1 MMGFVGIVF
10 LIGVAVLFSNNR
22 KAINKRTII
31 GAFSLQ
37 FLIGAFVLLV
47 PFGQDVLSGISSGVQ
62 WVLSFA
68 NDGVAF
74 VLGPLATFKI
84 GFIFAV
90 NVLAFVVFFAS
101 FISVLYYLGIMQIF
115 IKVIGGGLQKILGT
129 SKTES
134 MSAAANI
141 FVGQTEAPLLIK
153 PYLADMTSSELF
165 AVMVGGLAS
174 VAGAV
179 LVGYF
184 QMGVP
189 MEYLIAASFMAAP
202 GGLLFAKILV
212 PETETPN
219 DPTEMKM
226 KSENVNLLDAAAEG
240 ASSGMSLAINI
251 AAMLIAVIALIAM
264 INGGLGLIGDGI
276 NSLLGTELPTLSLNY
291 IFGFILSPVAW
302 LIGVPWSEAMT
313 AGGILGQKV
322 MINEFVAYGELV
334 KYFPQN
340 IAESGMVE
348 LSSKTR
354 AILSFAL
361 CGFANLSSIAILLGG
376 LGVLIPKRRHEIAKF
391 GLIAVFGGSL
401 SNLMSAAIA
410 GLFIL

>member
-10 LIGVAVLFSNNR
+10 LIGVAILFSKNR

-31 GAFSLQ
+31 GAFALQ
-37 FLIGAFVLLV
+37 FLVGAFVLLV
-47 PFGQDVLSGISSGVQ
+47 PFGQDVLSAVSSGVQ

-90 NVLAFVVFFAS
+90 NVLSFVIFFAS
-101 FISVLYYLGIMQIF
+101 FISVLYYLGIMQVF
-115 IKVIGGGLQKILGT
+115 IKVIGGGLQKVLGT

-153 PYLADMTSSELF
+153 PYLAGMTSSELF

-179 LVGYF
+179 LVGYY

-212 PETETPN
+212 PETETPK
-219 DPTEMKM
+219 DPTEMTM
-226 KSENVNLLDAAAEG
+226 KSTNVNVLDAAAEG

-251 AAMLIAVIALIAM
+251 AAMLIAIIALIAM

-276 NSLLGTELPTLSLNY
+276 NSLFGINLPALSLNY

-348 LSSKTR
+348 LSEKTR

-391 GLIAVFGGSL
+391 GLIAVLGGTL

-410 GLFIL
+410 GIFIL

>member
-10 LIGVAVLFSNNR
+10 LIGVAILFSKNR

-31 GAFSLQ
+31 GAFALQ
-37 FLIGAFVLLV
+37 FLVGAFVLLV
-47 PFGQDVLSGISSGVQ
+47 PFGQDVLSAVSSGVQ

-90 NVLAFVVFFAS
+90 NVLAFVIFFAS
-101 FISVLYYLGIMQIF
+101 FISVLYYLGIMQVF
-115 IKVIGGGLQKILGT
+115 IKIIGGGLQKVLGT

-153 PYLADMTSSELF
+153 PYLAGMTSSELF

-179 LVGYF
+179 LVGYY

-212 PETETPN
+212 PETETPK
-219 DPTEMKM
+219 DPTEMTM
-226 KSENVNLLDAAAEG
+226 KSTNVNVLDAAAEG

-251 AAMLIAVIALIAM
+251 AAMLIAIIALIAM

-276 NSLLGTELPTLSLNY
+276 NSLFGINLPALSLNY

-348 LSSKTR
+348 LSEKTR

-391 GLIAVFGGSL
+391 GLIAVLGGTL

-410 GLFIL
+410 GIFIL

>member
-1 MMGFVGIVF
+1 MIGILGIVF
-10 LIGVAVLFSNNR
+10 LLLVAFLFSKNR
-22 KAINKRTII
+22 GAINKRTVI
-31 GAFSLQ
+31 GAFALQ
-37 FLIGAFVLLV
+37 LSIGAFVLLL
-47 PFGQDVLSGISSGVQ
+47 PFGKGVLQVMSNGVN

-68 NDGVAF
+68 NDGIVF
-74 VLGPLATFKI
+74 VLGPLATFKL

-90 NVLAFVVFFAS
+90 NVLAFVIFFAA

-115 IKVIGGGLQKILGT
+115 IKTIGGALQKLLGT

-141 FVGQTEAPLLIK
+141 FVGQTEAPLLVK
-153 PYLADMTSSELF
+153 PYLLKMTPSELF

-179 LVGYF
+179 LAGYA

-212 PETETPN
+212 PETQTPHE
-219 DPTEMKM
+219 PTDVDM
-226 KSENVNLLDAAAEG
+226 KSNNVNILDAAAEG
-240 ASSGMSLAINI
+240 SSNGMKLAINI
-251 AAMLIAVIALIAM
+251 AAMLIAVIALIALL
-264 INGGLGLIGDGI
+264 NGFLGLIGEGI
-276 NSLLGTELPTLSLNY
+276 NSVLGTSLPVLSLTS
-291 IFGFILSPVAW
+291 IFGYLLAPVAW
-302 LIGVPWSEAMT
+302 LIGVPWEEASI

-322 MINEFVAYGELV
+322 MINEFVAYGDLIR
-334 KYFPQN
+334 YFPAN

-348 LSSKTR
+348 LSSKTI

-361 CGFANLSSIAILLGG
+361 CGFANIASIAILLGG
-376 LGVLIPKRRHEIAKF
+376 LGALIPERRQEIAKF
-391 GLIAVFGGSL
+391 GLIAVLGGTL
-401 SNLMSAAIA
+401 SNLMSASIA
-410 GLFIL
+410 GIFIG

>member
-1 MMGFVGIVF
+1 MTGILGMVF
-10 LIGVAVLFSNNR
+10 LLALAFVFSKN
-22 KAINKRTII
+22 KSAINKRTVF

-47 PFGQDVLSGISSGVQ
+47 PFGKSFLETISNGVQ

-68 NDGVAF
+68 NDGIAF

-90 NVLAFVVFFAS
+90 NVLSFVIFFAA
-101 FISVLYYLGIMQIF
+101 FISVLYYLGIMQVF
-115 IKVIGGGLQKILGT
+115 IKVIGGALHKLLGT

-141 FVGQTEAPLLIK
+141 FVGQTEAPLLVK
-153 PYLADMTSSELF
+153 PYLLKMTSSELF

-179 LVGYF
+179 LVGYS

-202 GGLLFAKILV
+202 GGLLFAKLLV
-212 PETETPN
+212 PETEKSI
-219 DPTEMKM
+219 DPTTMDM
-226 KSENVNLLDAAAEG
+226 SSTNVNVLDAAAEG
-240 ASSGMSLAINI
+240 SSNGMKLAINI
-251 AAMLIAVIALIAM
+251 TAMLISVIALIALV
-264 INGGLGLIGDGI
+264 NGMLGLVGEGL
-276 NSLLGTELPTLSLNY
+276 NSIFDLALPPLSLTS

-302 LIGVPWSEAMT
+302 LIGVPWSEASI

-322 MINEFVAYGELV
+322 MINEFVAYGDLV
-334 KYFPQN
+334 RYFPAN
-340 IAESGMVE
+340 IAESGVTE
-348 LSSKTR
+348 LSSKTI

-376 LGVLIPKRRHEIAKF
+376 LGALIPERRAEIARF
-391 GLIAVFGGSL
+391 GLIAVFGGTL
-401 SNLMSAAIA
+401 SNLMSATIA
-410 GLFIL
+410 GLFIG

>member
-1 MMGFVGIVF
+1 MGFVGIAF
-10 LIGVAVLFSNNR
+10 LIGVAVLFSKNR

-31 GAFSLQ
+31 GAFALQ

-47 PFGQDVLSGISSGVQ
+47 PFGQDALSAVSSGVQ

-90 NVLAFVVFFAS
+90 NVLAFVIFFAS

-115 IKVIGGGLQKILGT
+115 IKVIGGGLQKALGT

-153 PYLADMTSSELF
+153 PYLAGMTSSELF

-179 LVGYF
+179 LVGYY

-212 PETETPN
+212 PETETPK
-219 DPTEMKM
+219 DPTEMTM
-226 KSENVNLLDAAAEG
+226 KSTNVNILDAAAEG

-251 AAMLIAVIALIAM
+251 AAMLIAIIALIAM

-276 NSLLGTELPTLSLNY
+276 NSLFGTNLPALSLNY
-291 IFGFILSPVAW
+291 IFGFILSPIAW
-302 LIGVPWSEAMT
+302 IIGVPWSEAMT

-348 LSSKTR
+348 LSAKTR

-391 GLIAVFGGSL
+391 GLIAVLGGTL

-410 GLFIL
+410 GIFI

>member
-10 LIGVAVLFSNNR
+10 LIGVAILFSNNR

-47 PFGQDVLSGISSGVQ
+47 PFGQDALSAVSSGVQ

-90 NVLAFVVFFAS
+90 NVLAFVIFFAS

-115 IKVIGGGLQKILGT
+115 IKVIGGGLQKVLGT

-153 PYLADMTSSELF
+153 PYLAGMTSSELF

-179 LVGYF
+179 LVGYY

-212 PETETPN
+212 PETEKPN
-219 DPTEMKM
+219 DPIEMKM
-226 KSENVNLLDAAAEG
+226 KSENVNVLDAAAEG

-251 AAMLIAVIALIAM
+251 AAMLIAIIALIAM
-264 INGGLGLIGDGI
+264 INGGLGLLGDGI
-276 NSLLGTELPTLSLNY
+276 NSVFGTNMPALSLNY

-302 LIGVPWSEAMT
+302 VIGVPWSEAMT

-340 IAESGMVE
+340 IAESGMAE
-348 LSSKTR
+348 LSLKTR

-391 GLIAVFGGSL
+391 GLIAVLGGTL

-410 GLFIL
+410 GIFI

>member
-1 MMGFVGIVF
+1 MIGILGMIF
-10 LIGVAVLFSNNR
+10 LIGVAVLFSKNR
-22 KAINKRTII
+22 NAINKRTVI
-31 GAFSLQ
+31 GAFILQ
-37 FLIGAFVLLV
+37 FSIGAFVLLV
-47 PFGQDVLSGISSGVQ
+47 PSGQEVLSAISSGVQ

-74 VLGPLATFKI
+74 VLGPLATFKV

-90 NVLAFVVFFAS
+90 NVLAFVIFFAA

-115 IKVIGGGLQKILGT
+115 IKVIGGGLHKLLGT

-141 FVGQTEAPLLIK
+141 FVGQTEAPLMIK
-153 PYLADMTSSELF
+153 PYLSKLTSSELF
-165 AVMVGGLAS
+165 AVMVGGLSS

-179 LVGYF
+179 LVGYY

-202 GGLLFAKILV
+202 GGLLFAKLLV
-212 PETETPN
+212 PETEQTN
-219 DPTEMKM
+219 DPVEMQM
-226 KSENVNLLDAAAEG
+226 KSKNVNVLDAAAEG

-264 INGGLGLIGDGI
+264 INGGLGLIGEGI
-276 NSLLGTELPTLSLNY
+276 NALFGINMPPITLTY
-291 IFGFILSPVAW
+291 IFGFILAPVAW
-302 LIGVPWSEAMT
+302 LIGVPWSEAIT

-322 MINEFVAYGELV
+322 MINEFVAYADLV
-334 KYFPQN
+334 KYFPAN

-348 LSSKTR
+348 LSEKSR

-376 LGVLIPKRRHEIAKF
+376 LGVLIPQRRAEIAKF
-391 GLIAVFGGSL
+391 GLIAVLGGTL

-410 GLFIL
+410 GLFVF

>member
-1 MMGFVGIVF
+1 MIGILGMIF
-10 LIGVAVLFSNNR
+10 LIGVAVLFSKNR
-22 KAINKRTII
+22 NAINKRTVI
-31 GAFSLQ
+31 GAFILQ
-37 FLIGAFVLLV
+37 FSIGAFVLLV
-47 PFGQDVLSGISSGVQ
+47 PSGQEVLSAISSGVQ

-74 VLGPLATFKI
+74 VLGPLATFKV

-90 NVLAFVVFFAS
+90 NVLAFVIFFAA

-115 IKVIGGGLQKILGT
+115 IKVIGGGLHKLLGT

-141 FVGQTEAPLLIK
+141 FVGQTEAPLMIK
-153 PYLADMTSSELF
+153 PYLSKLTSSELF
-165 AVMVGGLAS
+165 AVMVGGLSS

-179 LVGYF
+179 LVGYY

-202 GGLLFAKILV
+202 GGLLFAKLLV
-212 PETETPN
+212 PETEQTN
-219 DPTEMKM
+219 DPVEMQM
-226 KSENVNLLDAAAEG
+226 KSKNVNVLDAAAEG

-251 AAMLIAVIALIAM
+251 AAMLMAVIALIAM
-264 INGGLGLIGDGI
+264 INGGLGLIGEGI
-276 NSLLGTELPTLSLNY
+276 NALFGINMPPITLTY
-291 IFGFILSPVAW
+291 IFGFILAPVAW
-302 LIGVPWSEAMT
+302 LIGVPWSEAIT

-322 MINEFVAYGELV
+322 MINEFVAYADLV
-334 KYFPQN
+334 KYFPAN

-348 LSSKTR
+348 LSEKSR

-376 LGVLIPKRRHEIAKF
+376 LGVLIPQRRAEIAKF
-391 GLIAVFGGSL
+391 GLIAVLGGTL

-410 GLFIL
+410 GLFVF

>member
-1 MMGFVGIVF
+1 
-10 LIGVAVLFSNNR
+10 
-22 KAINKRTII
+22 
-31 GAFSLQ
+31 
-37 FLIGAFVLLV
+37 
-47 PFGQDVLSGISSGVQ
+47 
-62 WVLSFA
+62 
-68 NDGVAF
+68 
-74 VLGPLATFKI
+74 
-84 GFIFAV
+84 
-90 NVLAFVVFFAS
+90 
-101 FISVLYYLGIMQIF
+101 
-115 IKVIGGGLQKILGT
+115 
-129 SKTES
+129 
-134 MSAAANI
+134 
-141 FVGQTEAPLLIK
+141 
-153 PYLADMTSSELF
+153 
-165 AVMVGGLAS
+165 
-174 VAGAV
+174 
-179 LVGYF
+179 
-184 QMGVP
+184 MGVP

-212 PETETPN
+212 PETETPK

-226 KSENVNLLDAAAEG
+226 ESTNVNVLDAASEG

-251 AAMLIAVIALIAM
+251 AAMLIAIIALIAM
-264 INGGLGLIGDGI
+264 INGGLGLLGDGI
-276 NSLLGTELPTLSLNY
+276 NSLFGINLPALSLNY

-348 LSSKTR
+348 LSEKTR

-391 GLIAVFGGSL
+391 GLIAVLGGTL
-401 SNLMSAAIA
+401 SNLMSDANA
-410 GLFIL
+410 GIFIL

>member
-1 MMGFVGIVF
+1 MIGILGIVF
-10 LIGVAVLFSNNR
+10 LLLVAFLFSKN
-22 KAINKRTII
+22 KGAINKRTVI
-31 GAFSLQ
+31 GAFVLQ
-37 FLIGAFVLLV
+37 LSIGAFVLLL
-47 PFGQDVLSGISSGVQ
+47 PFGKGVLQVMSNGVN

-68 NDGVAF
+68 NDGIVF
-74 VLGPLATFKI
+74 VLGPLATFKL

-90 NVLAFVVFFAS
+90 NVLAFVIFFAA

-115 IKVIGGGLQKILGT
+115 IKTIGGALQKLLGT

-141 FVGQTEAPLLIK
+141 FVGQTEAPLLVK
-153 PYLADMTSSELF
+153 PYLLKMTPSELF

-179 LVGYF
+179 LAGYA

-212 PETETPN
+212 PETQTPHE
-219 DPTEMKM
+219 PTDVDM
-226 KSENVNLLDAAAEG
+226 KSNNVNILDAAAEG
-240 ASSGMSLAINI
+240 SSNGMKLAINI
-251 AAMLIAVIALIAM
+251 AAMLIAVIALIALL
-264 INGGLGLIGDGI
+264 NGFLGLIGEGI
-276 NSLLGTELPTLSLNY
+276 NSVLGTSLPVLSLTS
-291 IFGFILSPVAW
+291 IFGYLLAPVAW
-302 LIGVPWSEAMT
+302 LIGVPWEEASI

-322 MINEFVAYGELV
+322 MINEFVAYGDLIR
-334 KYFPQN
+334 YFPAN

-348 LSSKTR
+348 LSSKTI

-361 CGFANLSSIAILLGG
+361 CGFANIASIAILLGG
-376 LGVLIPKRRHEIAKF
+376 LGALIPERRQEIAKF
-391 GLIAVFGGSL
+391 GLIAVLGGTL
-401 SNLMSAAIA
+401 SNLMSASIA
-410 GLFIL
+410 GIFIG

>member
-1 MMGFVGIVF
+1 MTGILGIVF
-10 LIGVAVLFSNNR
+10 LLLVAFLFSKN
-22 KAINKRTII
+22 KGAINKRTVI
-31 GAFSLQ
+31 GAFVLQ
-37 FLIGAFVLLV
+37 LSIGAFVLLL
-47 PFGQDVLSGISSGVQ
+47 PFGKGVLQVMSNGVN

-68 NDGVAF
+68 NDGIVF
-74 VLGPLATFKI
+74 VLGPLATFKL

-90 NVLAFVVFFAS
+90 NVLAFVIFFAA

-115 IKVIGGGLQKILGT
+115 IKTIGGALQKLLGT

-141 FVGQTEAPLLIK
+141 FVGQTEAPLLVK
-153 PYLADMTSSELF
+153 PYLLKMTPSELF

-179 LVGYF
+179 LAGYA

-212 PETETPN
+212 PETQTPY
-219 DPTEMKM
+219 DPTDFDM
-226 KSENVNLLDAAAEG
+226 KSKNVNILDAAAEG
-240 ASSGMSLAINI
+240 SSNGMTLAINI
-251 AAMLIAVIALIAM
+251 AAMLIAVIALIALL
-264 INGGLGLIGDGI
+264 NGFLGLIGEGI
-276 NSLLGTELPTLSLNY
+276 NSVLGTSLPVLSLTS
-291 IFGFILSPVAW
+291 IFGYLLAPVAW
-302 LIGVPWSEAMT
+302 LIGVPWEEASI

-322 MINEFVAYGELV
+322 MINEFVAYGDLIR
-334 KYFPQN
+334 YFPAN

-348 LSSKTR
+348 LSSKTI

-361 CGFANLSSIAILLGG
+361 CGFANIASIAILLGG
-376 LGVLIPKRRHEIAKF
+376 LGALIPERRQEIAKF
-391 GLIAVFGGSL
+391 GLIAVLGGTL
-401 SNLMSAAIA
+401 SNLMSASIA
-410 GLFIL
+410 GIFIG